1 MTLMTLNKIKM
12 TENGIVFQITKEDVQ
27 NEAIERIGRKL
38 TENEIDIA
46 KKGIEW
52 GLGDITLMITY
63 DTIFNEMIKS

>member
-1 MTLMTLNKIKM
+1 M
-12 TENGIVFQITKEDVQ
+12 TESNIIFQITEEDLQ

-63 DTIFNEMIKS
+63 DTIFNEMIKFSS